1 LKRTVLALIVGI
13 PLALFLSLA
22 VQGDSGAA
30 EGASGDF
37 RKEIEARFGGRSPR
51 EWGETVTGIKT
62 RLDTN
67 RRAIALT
74 FDACGSGRGKGY
86 DARLVDFLIRERL
99 PATLFFAGPWIEAQ
113 REHFLQLAARPHFEI
128 GNHGFEHRP
137 CSVNGRSAYGLRGTG
152 SPGEAAEEIEANG
165 RRIEALTGRRPQCYR
180 SGTAYCDEV
189 CVEIA
194 GTLGYTVVNY
204 SVLGDAG
211 ATFSRKQVKRVL
223 LAAPPRSIVLLHM
236 NHPESGTAD
245 GVLDAVPEL
254 KRQGIEF
261 VRLSDVPLK

>member
-1 LKRTVLALIVGI
+1 LKRIALALSAGI
-13 PLALFLSLA
+13 MLVLFLPLAG
-22 VQGDSGAA
+22 QGGPKAA
-30 EGASGDF
+30 EGVSADF
-37 RKEIEARFGGRSPR
+37 RKEIEARFEGRSPK
-51 EWGETVTGIKT
+51 EWSETVTGVKT

-86 DARLVDFLIRERL
+86 DARLLDFLTRERL

-113 REHFLQLAARPHFEI
+113 RKHFLQLVARPHFEI
-128 GNHGFEHRP
+128 GNHGLEHRP

-152 SPGEAAEEIEANG
+152 SLGEAAEEIEANG
-165 RRIEALTGRRPQCYR
+165 RKIEALTGRRPRFYR
-180 SGTAYCDEV
+180 PGTAYCDEV

-194 GTLGYTVVNY
+194 GTLGYEVVNY

-211 ATFSRKQVKRVL
+211 ATFSREQVKQAL
-223 LAAPPRSIVLLHM
+223 LGAPLRAIVLLHM
-236 NHPESGTAD
+236 NHPESGTAA

-254 KRQGIEF
+254 RRRGIEF